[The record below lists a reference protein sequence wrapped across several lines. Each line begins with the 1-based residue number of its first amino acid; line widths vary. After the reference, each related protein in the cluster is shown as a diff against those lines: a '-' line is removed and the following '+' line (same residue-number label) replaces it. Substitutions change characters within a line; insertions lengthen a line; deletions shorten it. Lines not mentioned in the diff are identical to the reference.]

1 MFSQSERIWNSRYFD
16 RMSLSV
22 FLYLSHLSLPF
33 FLLLITPNIEAKREK
48 THIRTSV
55 SAKTYWSNDKNL
67 VYWNS
72 NEHIDSIRPCNYL
85 PLYVSTHL
93 ISSMHILTSRRLRT
107 QSEHKRSKN
116 TVVSLKY
123 LDFIA
128 QEFIYFDKR
137 LVLKSTSY
145 AKSWEFPNFLNR
157 WGNPKLLGN
166 KLWMIIFSAYSWP
179 HTSIKIS
186 ALNLRILQLKSDE
199 HFELS
204 KITE

>member
-22 FLYLSHLSLPF
+22 FLYLSHLSLLF

-85 PLYVSTHL
+85 PLYDSTHI
-93 ISSMHILTSRRLRT
+93 ISSMHIPTSRRLRT

-137 LVLKSTSY
+137 
-145 AKSWEFPNFLNR
+145 
-157 WGNPKLLGN
+157 
-166 KLWMIIFSAYSWP
+166 
-179 HTSIKIS
+179 
-186 ALNLRILQLKSDE
+186 
-199 HFELS
+199 
-204 KITE
+204 

>member
-1 MFSQSERIWNSRYFD
+1 MCSRKVNEYGTLGISIVCHWVFFSI
-16 RMSLSV
+16 SLNWV
-22 FLYLSHLSLPF
+22 CL
-33 FLLLITPNIEAKREK
+33 FLLLITPNIEAKREV

-55 SAKTYWSNDKNL
+55 SAKTYRSNDKNL

-85 PLYVSTHL
+85 PLYDSTHI

-107 QSEHKRSKN
+107 QSEQRRSKN

-137 LVLKSTSY
+137 
-145 AKSWEFPNFLNR
+145 
-157 WGNPKLLGN
+157 
-166 KLWMIIFSAYSWP
+166 
-179 HTSIKIS
+179 
-186 ALNLRILQLKSDE
+186 
-199 HFELS
+199 
-204 KITE
+204 